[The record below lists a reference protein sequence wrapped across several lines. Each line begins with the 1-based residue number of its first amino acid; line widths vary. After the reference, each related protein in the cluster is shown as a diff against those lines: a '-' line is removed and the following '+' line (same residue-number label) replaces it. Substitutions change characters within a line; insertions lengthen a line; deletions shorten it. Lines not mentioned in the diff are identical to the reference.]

1 MDNKFKKIVSNL
13 LTACALINFTF
24 SNVGTLTHANRK
36 KRKCSTNR
44 TQVKLD
50 SKLPTVEREVSVDS
64 QPTGTTK
71 KTDLD
76 VKVDDS
82 LAVGKSDEMSLMNLF
97 DHQRH
102 IFKGGKLRE
111 LASKILDSMGEKR
124 SNSYNKWCLSVLMR
138 IYQDEKSVESVI
150 VKANEKIGVDKEE
163 CDNDANLLNLA
174 ISLLLNEP
182 FTTKNQKIIKIAE
195 QIKNDYIHILRVE
208 NFKREKFSK
217 HPDYYKLDIIHSL
230 FLCSKSGK
238 FLDPKIINECYNAI
252 DINLL
257 KGDSI
262 ISKKMLLVYASF
274 EYDAKKSVEI
284 IKSLILNGIPFEQA
298 VAAKESKVLKK
309 AVLQFAKIPQT
320 NNTHRIAALNA
331 IIGNTDSYAEAAGSN
346 DPIKREAL
354 LQLAKIPNG
363 DGKNQLDALNAI
375 IGNQGNPNRYKDAIK
390 TNDPI
395 KREAVLQFAK
405 IPQTNNTDRIAALN
419 AIIGNTDSYAEAAG
433 SNDPIKREALLQLA
447 KIPNGDGKN
456 QLDALNAIIGNQGNP
471 NRYKDAIK
479 TNDPIKREAV
489 LQFAKIPQ
497 GDGTDQIAAIDAI
510 IGNMGNPNRYKDAI
524 KTNDP
529 IKREAVLQFAKIPQT
544 NNTDRIAALNAI
556 IGNMGNTNRY
566 KVAAESNDPIKREAV
581 LQFTKIPQTN
591 NTDRIAA
598 LNAIIGNTGD
608 RNRYEIAAGSNDPI
622 KREAL
627 LQLAKIPNGDGKN
640 QLDALNAI
648 IGNTGNRN
656 RYKIAAGSN
665 DPIKRE
671 ALLQLAKIPN
681 GNGKNQLDALN
692 AIIGN
697 MGNRNRY
704 KIAAGSNDPIK
715 REALLQLAKIPQIK
729 NTDRLA
735 ALYAIIGNTGRYE
748 ETAESNDPIKREA
761 VLQLG
766 KIPGDIPRQ
775 TAALYAIIGNNGNPN
790 RYKIAAESNDPIKR
804 GALLQL
810 GKIPHGDGKNQLDA
824 LYALCDYIARDNYR
838 LNVEMNADDKSHV
851 MYYYKVLR
859 NGGDFGEDI
868 ISTLINAAKGIKDEV
883 SKNKLRGRLNIAFII
898 YSEQRYEELRRAK
911 VNFKLINKYKNI
923 IVRHSGFLSPKLKVT
938 LSSLKEVIQS
948 TIR

>member
-1 MDNKFKKIVSNL
+1 MGNKFKKIVSNL

-331 IIGNTDSYAEAAGSN
+331 IIGNTDSYAEAAKSN
-346 DPIKREAL
+346 DPIKREA
-354 LQLAKIPNG
+354 
-363 DGKNQLDALNAI
+363 
-375 IGNQGNPNRYKDAIK
+375 
-390 TNDPI
+390 
-395 KREAVLQFAK
+395 V
-405 IPQTNNTDRIAALN
+405 
-419 AIIGNTDSYAEAAG
+419 
-433 SNDPIKREALLQLA
+433 LQLA

-529 IKREAVLQFAKIPQT
+529 IKREAVLQLAKIPNGNGKNQL
-544 NNTDRIAALNAI
+544 DALNAI
-556 IGNMGNTNRY
+556 IGNMGNLNRY
-566 KVAAESNDPIKREAV
+566 EIAAGSNDPIKREAV

>member
-1 MDNKFKKIVSNL
+1 MGNKFKKIVSNL

-331 IIGNTDSYAEAAGSN
+331 IIGNTDSYAEAAKSN
-346 DPIKREAL
+346 DPIKREAV

-419 AIIGNTDSYAEAAG
+419 AIIGNTDSYAE
-433 SNDPIKREALLQLA
+433 
-447 KIPNGDGKN
+447 
-456 QLDALNAIIGNQGNP
+456 
-471 NRYKDAIK
+471 
-479 TNDPIKREAV
+479 
-489 LQFAKIPQ
+489 
-497 GDGTDQIAAIDAI
+497 
-510 IGNMGNPNRYKDAI
+510 
-524 KTNDP
+524 
-529 IKREAVLQFAKIPQT
+529 
-544 NNTDRIAALNAI
+544 
-556 IGNMGNTNRY
+556 
-566 KVAAESNDPIKREAV
+566 
-581 LQFTKIPQTN
+581 
-591 NTDRIAA
+591 
-598 LNAIIGNTGD
+598 
-608 RNRYEIAAGSNDPI
+608 
-622 KREAL
+622 
-627 LQLAKIPNGDGKN
+627 
-640 QLDALNAI
+640 
-648 IGNTGNRN
+648 
-656 RYKIAAGSN
+656 
-665 DPIKRE
+665 
-671 ALLQLAKIPN
+671 
-681 GNGKNQLDALN
+681 
-692 AIIGN
+692 
-697 MGNRNRY
+697 
-704 KIAAGSNDPIK
+704 AAGSNDPIK